1 MKANI
6 VHESKSSELGPF
18 YTILKFM
25 RKISLDRQ
33 EAKTIGN
40 RLSKHLEEEARSD
53 GDTAFILYER
63 KEECNLRGDEKGKE

>member
-18 YTILKFM
+18 YTILKFI

-40 RLSKHLEEEARSD
+40 RLSKHLE
-53 GDTAFILYER
+53 
-63 KEECNLRGDEKGKE
+63 KGKLGVTAIQHSSCMKGKRSVT